1 MELINNFYFKTI
13 CSEETKDA
21 LNDQKIKSKEQELQ
35 KVIDQKED
43 EVKEANQRAIDIKS
57 EIEKLQKD

>member
-1 MELINNFYFKTI
+1 M
-13 CSEETKDA
+13 ETKDA

-57 EIEKLQKD
+57 EIEKLQKN